1 MEFAFVTSAAGRIQT
16 LTPVPNTGGII
27 KNTVG
32 SSATQRQPDS
42 KSKIGRVRQI
52 LKKIYLLNDMVLLV
66 LFSALSH
73 AIETNLEP
81 VLEFSLKRFFFCCH
95 FLSSY
100 TVKQHDGALE
110 DEVPDASPHESS
122 IVENA
127 GEPSSRFEEEVF
139 ADAAAEFSE
148 SLPSPRSG
156 FIQLIDSDQSDVES
170 GSAAGTLR
178 RGLESVAVER
188 GIAASSGEGQTEQ
201 EPVVLS
207 DSVELSRLQTSL
219 HESFESKRRED
230 FVGFIGHPN
239 DGDAW
244 NSSGLRSN
252 GIACIPEQHLSK
264 NEAFAPID
272 SAGLGSVH
280 NMNVNVQDNA
290 METQNHQ
297 ILEAEAELSQGKTL
311 SPDHAFYA
319 TKCALEAKGKNR
331 PLLSLSEAP
340 EVQPDHSSDSHLEVS
355 SDQTCEKIKGCKK
368 SEVRNE
374 SYDQEYP
381 SKMNV
386 NKDPAC
392 HGCEKK
398 NMLYH
403 LHASAELEASFKDNA
418 VHSES
423 PSSKT
428 CSDTIDESMSQP
440 CPPTS
445 RSATDE
451 LHATDPFSQITQGL
465 DRSVPVESEIEK
477 TGHESGKGDGA
488 NGSQCH
494 ESKDRDS
501 SSPLMSTKESP
512 GNFTSISSEISNPTI
527 KEESEIKSE
536 CNANLSHENSVFRDK
551 DVPTPLATL
560 NPGKA
565 LEASDDHEDLN
576 LVKQKAS
583 LSHTDT
589 EAPVQMDGYTQ
600 FVVPY
605 SNGTHSASSSPF
617 KETEDLIPEQDVK
630 NRDSNDKYGSIIL
643 HLQPSND
650 VTIQS
655 ESMFIGNNIDME
667 HVEHSPPAALPQSS
681 DFRIQEKL
689 HRESRSDQNCPNE
702 MPMQADIEVSGT
714 VLDNF
719 NDEKSSSAFISK
731 SCDPSVVHLADENR
745 AHAVKQLV
753 EVNSSDDLKVEL
765 LQSEENLVASSEDL
779 KTTVGKSDSLTTTN
793 QTNSMKDLGVF
804 VSEQANSAVEDDILQ
819 TSEHASQ
826 GERKNKI
833 EESSCND
840 NSKMSA
846 VCERHENGSHTDI
859 FVPHCLVAMVEPSRD
874 HTRRTIPSNSTA
886 EQVLQ
891 NTTTSISD
899 VAESHFL
906 STLVND
912 SEGQANDE
920 TIDKAMSLEK
930 TRTPLKSL
938 LVESMEENTDSECHK
953 RTMNN
958 PKSPSTATETM
969 SEVKTP
975 ELPSYKVYQSQTKG
989 NPTPTYAAKIRLNS
1003 PAWILGNRREKQ
1015 KSRGVYSWISCVC
1028 CSSMN

>member
-1 MEFAFVTSAAGRIQT
+1 MQEQKQKAASGNQNNGVCVCNKCGWVYPNPHPSAKHRRNHKKHCGKLGDTETAGSQKQDR
-16 LTPVPNTGGII
+16 P
-27 KNTVG
+27 
-32 SSATQRQPDS
+32 SSPDS
-42 KSKIGRVRQI
+42 EEDLPVERHG
-52 LKKIYLLNDMVLLV
+52 
-66 LFSALSH
+66 SA
-73 AIETNLEP
+73 
-81 VLEFSLKRFFFCCH
+81 
-95 FLSSY
+95 
-100 TVKQHDGALE
+100 VKQHDGALE

-122 IVENA
+122 IVENAGEEA

-219 HESFESKRRED
+219 HESFETKRRED

-239 DGDAW
+239 DGDAG
-244 NSSGLRSN
+244 NSSGVRSN

-272 SAGLGSVH
+272 SAGLDSVH
-280 NMNVNVQDNA
+280 NMNVNIQDDA

-297 ILEAEAELSQGKTL
+297 IMEAEAELSQGKTL
-311 SPDHAFYA
+311 SPDHAFYV
-319 TKCALEAKGKNR
+319 TKCALEAKGKNI

-368 SEVRNE
+368 SEVRIE
-374 SYDQEYP
+374 SYQEYQ

-392 HGCEKK
+392 HGCEKS
-398 NMLYH
+398 NMLCR
-403 LHASAELEASFKDNA
+403 LHASAELEASFKDNV

-428 CSDTIDESMSQP
+428 CSDTIDESMSQS

-451 LHATDPFSQITQGL
+451 SHATDPVSQVTQGL

-488 NGSQCH
+488 NGSHCH
-494 ESKDRDS
+494 GSKGRDS
-501 SSPLMSTKESP
+501 SSPLMSTEESP
-512 GNFTSISSEISNPTI
+512 GNFTSISSEIPNPTI
-527 KEESEIKSE
+527 KEELERKAE

-565 LEASDDHEDLN
+565 LEASDVHEDLN

-583 LSHTDT
+583 LSHTGT

-605 SNGTHSASSSPF
+605 SNGTHSAGSSPF
-617 KETEDLIPEQDVK
+617 KETEDLIPEQEGK

-643 HLQPSND
+643 HLQPSSD

-655 ESMFIGNNIDME
+655 ESIFIGNNIDME
-667 HVEHSPPAALPQSS
+667 HKEHSPPAALPENS
-681 DFRIQEKL
+681 DFEIQEKL

-719 NDEKSSSAFISK
+719 NDDKSSSAFISK
-731 SCDPSVVHLADENR
+731 SCDPSVVVHLADENR

-765 LQSEENLVASSEDL
+765 IQSEENLVALSEDL
-779 KTTVGKSDSLTTTN
+779 KTTTVGKSDSLTTTN

-819 TSEHASQ
+819 TSEHGSKA
-826 GERKNKI
+826 ERKNKI

-846 VCERHENGSHTDI
+846 VCERHENGNGTDI
-859 FVPHCLVAMVEPSRD
+859 FVPHSLVAMVEHSRD
-874 HTRRTIPSNSTA
+874 HTKNTIPSNSTA

-899 VAESHFL
+899 VAGSHFL

-938 LVESMEENTDSECHK
+938 LVESMEENTDPECHK
-953 RTMNN
+953 RTTMNH

-975 ELPSYKVYQSQTKG
+975 ELPPYKVYQSQTKG

-1015 KSRGVYSWISCVC
+1015 KSRGVYSWIACVC